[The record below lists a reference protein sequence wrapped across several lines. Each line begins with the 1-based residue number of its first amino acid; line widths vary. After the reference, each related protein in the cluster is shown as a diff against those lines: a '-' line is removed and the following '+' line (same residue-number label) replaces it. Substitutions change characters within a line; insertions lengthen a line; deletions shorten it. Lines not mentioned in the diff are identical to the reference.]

1 MKVHEEGEHQE
12 EKGGGV
18 PDEPVEE
25 SKEEGVMIYKYIQF
39 LFQIA

>member
-18 PDEPVEE
+18 PDEPIEE
-25 SKEEGVMIYKYIQF
+25 SKEEVGVGGMG
-39 LFQIA
+39 

>member
-25 SKEEGVMIYKYIQF
+25 SKEEGVMGGMG
-39 LFQIA
+39 